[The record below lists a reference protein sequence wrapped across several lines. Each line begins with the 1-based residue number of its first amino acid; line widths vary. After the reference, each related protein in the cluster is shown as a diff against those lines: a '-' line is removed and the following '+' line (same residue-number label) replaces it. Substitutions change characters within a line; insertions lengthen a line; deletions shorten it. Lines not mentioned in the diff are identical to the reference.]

1 MTIKPQQGH
10 NSESMALHRSEQN
23 AGLAVGSLRATRET
37 AAIEPSLLYLA
48 SKRKRLLDIIVS
60 SLGVSIL
67 ALMFLPVALA
77 IKLSSRGPVF
87 YRQRRMGRHGE
98 VFELIKFRTMTV
110 DAESAAGPVWAKP
123 NDPRTT
129 RVGRILR
136 RLYID
141 EFPQWW
147 NVMKG
152 QMSVVGPRPER
163 PELTEQILDFVPNF
177 NQRLRAKPGITGVA
191 QVNYRYTNT
200 MLEARNK
207 LRHDVIYINAASFR
221 LDIQLILRTLRRV
234 WLFKGT

>member
-1 MTIKPQQGH
+1 
-10 NSESMALHRSEQN
+10 MALHRSEQN
-23 AGLAVGSLRATRET
+23 PGLTVTPLHAVQSADS
-37 AAIEPSLLYLA
+37 IQSSYVYL
-48 SKRKRLLDIIVS
+48 SSRRKRALDIFIGS
-60 SLGVSIL
+60 IGVFIL
-67 ALMFLPVALA
+67 ALMLIPVALV
-77 IKLSSRGPVF
+77 IKLTSPGPVF

-98 VFELIKFRTMTV
+98 EFDLIKFRTMTV
-110 DAESAAGPVWAKP
+110 DAEAAHGPVWAKP

-129 RVGRILR
+129 GAGRVLR

-147 NVMKG
+147 NVLKG

-163 PELTEQILDFVPNF
+163 PELAEQILDFVPNF
-177 NQRLRAKPGITGVA
+177 HLRLRAKPGITGVA
-191 QVNYRYTNT
+191 QVNYKYTNT

-221 LDIQLILRTLRRV
+221 VDAQLILRTLRRV